1 MAADVSIPKRER
13 FKSSE
18 VCSIAG
24 VQPYILRSWEAEF
37 PSLAKGRTK
46 NGGRVYRRA
55 DVEFVLQIKSLVFT
69 DGLTLGA
76 ARRRLDTARGDHVD
90 GEFEGLEETD
100 EPVRPEVEERLA
112 SVKNGLQ
119 GILDLL
125 SGKEKSSEAQAD
137 VGADYVA
144 PAKAVEPIVAPD
156 IAAETPEAA
165 EPQDVKDT
173 PSEQKVS

>member
-76 ARRRLDTARGDHVD
+76 ARRRLNTARGDHVD
-90 GEFEGLEETD
+90 GELEGLEETD
-100 EPVRPEVEERLA
+100 EPVRPR
-112 SVKNGLQ
+112 
-119 GILDLL
+119 
-125 SGKEKSSEAQAD
+125 
-137 VGADYVA
+137 
-144 PAKAVEPIVAPD
+144 
-156 IAAETPEAA
+156 
-165 EPQDVKDT
+165 
-173 PSEQKVS
+173 